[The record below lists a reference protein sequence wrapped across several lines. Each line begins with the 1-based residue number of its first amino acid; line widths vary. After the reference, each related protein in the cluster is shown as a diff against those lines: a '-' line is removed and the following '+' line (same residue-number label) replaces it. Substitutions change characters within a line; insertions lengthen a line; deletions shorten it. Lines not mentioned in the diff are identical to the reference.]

1 MDFGTIKVFQEQV
14 TYKQLL
20 RSSNSIGYMPQ
31 ETALPMLMTV
41 KETLIFFANICQ
53 MDMRLFKD
61 RYNMLLSMLELTNDG
76 AIIQDLSGGEQ
87 RKVSLAVAL
96 IHNPKFVILDEP
108 TVGLDII
115 ICYKIWSYLNQSRGN
130 LTVLMTTHYP
140 HEAEKADICGF
151 MRNGKL
157 LADDV
162 PSNIM
167 NILNVQSLDEA
178 CFNLCFNQSV
188 LVKSIEADVKIE
200 ISGGFLNDEKIADRI
215 NSSLQI
221 IKAVATKKILWVKR
235 SRM

>member
-1 MDFGTIKVFQEQV
+1 
-14 TYKQLL
+14 
-20 RSSNSIGYMPQ
+20 MPQ

-41 KETLIFFANICQ
+41 RETLTFFANICQ
-53 MDMRLFKD
+53 MDMKLFKN
-61 RYNMLLSMLELTNDG
+61 RYNMLLSMLELTEDS

-115 ICYKIWSYLNQSRGN
+115 ICYKIWNYLHQSRGN

-157 LADDV
+157 LVDDV
-162 PSNIM
+162 PTNIM
-167 NILNVQSLDEA
+167 DVLNVHSLDEA
-178 CFNLCFNQSV
+178 CYNLCFSQ
-188 LVKSIEADVKIE
+188 SIEKKSVEDNVKE
-200 ISGGFLNDEKIADRI
+200 EGFVGCLSDGRASN
-215 NSSLQI
+215 SLQI
-221 IKAVATKKILWVKR
+221 LKAVATKKMLWVKR